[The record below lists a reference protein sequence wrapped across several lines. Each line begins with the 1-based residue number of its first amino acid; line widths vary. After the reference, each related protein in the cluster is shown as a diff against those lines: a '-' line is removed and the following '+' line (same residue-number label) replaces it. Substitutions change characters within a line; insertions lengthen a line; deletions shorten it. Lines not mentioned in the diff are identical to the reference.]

1 VHDAPDLHDP
11 RDAPDPPDAPD
22 LAGASTVTEPIPTD
36 GSEVLIVTGL
46 SGAGHSTV
54 TNVLEDDG
62 WFVVDN
68 LPPQMLPPLAELS
81 IRAADAVPRLAVAID
96 ARGRTFTPDLS
107 RALDDV
113 RAKGLTPVVLFLD
126 AADEVLVR
134 RFEGVR
140 RPHPL
145 QPPGTVLD
153 AIAAERR
160 LLEQVREMAD
170 IYIDTSDT
178 NVHQLAAKVR
188 AALRPRDAESAELH
202 LTVLSF
208 GFKNGIPVDAE
219 NVADVRFLPNPHW
232 VPELR
237 PRNGTDPDVARYVFA
252 DPAAQQFVDA
262 YAATLDVVTRGYR
275 DENKRFA
282 VVAVGCTGGKHRS
295 VAVAEALAARLSGD
309 GVVAHAV
316 HRDLGRE

>member
-1 VHDAPDLHDP
+1 MSEP
-11 RDAPDPPDAPD
+11 
-22 LAGASTVTEPIPTD
+22 LANDE
-36 GSEVLIVTGL
+36 SEVLIITGL

-54 TNVLEDDG
+54 SNVLEDEG

-68 LPPQMLPPLAELS
+68 LPPQMLPPLAELTL
-81 IRAADAVPRLAVAID
+81 RAAGAVPRLAVAID
-96 ARGRTFTPDLS
+96 VRGRTFTPDLS

-113 RAKGLTPVVLFLD
+113 RAKGMTPVVLFLD
-126 AADEVLVR
+126 AADRVLVR
-134 RFEGVR
+134 RFESVR
-140 RPHPL
+140 RPHPM
-145 QPPGTVLD
+145 QPPGTILD

-160 LLEQVREMAD
+160 LLQPVRDMAD
-170 IYIDTSDT
+170 LYIDTTDT

-188 AALRPRDAESAELH
+188 AALRPQGAVSADLH

-208 GFKNGIPVDAE
+208 GFKHGIPVDAE
-219 NVADVRFLPNPHW
+219 NIADVRFLPNPHW

-237 PRNGTDPDVARYVFA
+237 PRNGMDAEVADYVFA

-262 YAATLDVVTRGYR
+262 YTRCLQVITKGYR
-275 DENKRFA
+275 EENKRFA

-295 VAVAEALAARLSGD
+295 VAVAEALVLRLAGD
-309 GVVAHAV
+309 GVVTHAV

>member
-1 VHDAPDLHDP
+1 
-11 RDAPDPPDAPD
+11 
-22 LAGASTVTEPIPTD
+22 VTEPLPGD
-36 GSEVLIVTGL
+36 DSEVLIITGL

-54 TNVLEDDG
+54 SNVLEDDG

-81 IRAADAVPRLAVAID
+81 IRAAGAVPRLAAAID

-107 RALDDV
+107 RALDDL

-126 AADEVLVR
+126 AADRVLVR
-134 RFEGVR
+134 RFESVR

-145 QPPGTVLD
+145 QPPGTILD

-160 LLEQVREMAD
+160 LLQPVRDIAD
-170 IYIDTSDT
+170 LYIDTSDT

-188 AALRPRDAESAELH
+188 AALRPQGRGTDTLH

-208 GFKNGIPVDAE
+208 GFKHGIPVDAE
-219 NVADVRFLPNPHW
+219 NIADVRFLPNPHW

-237 PRNGTDPDVARYVFA
+237 PRNGMDADVAEYVFA
-252 DPAAQQFVDA
+252 DPAAADFVDA
-262 YAATLDVVTRGYR
+262 YTRCLQVITRGYR
-275 DENKRFA
+275 EENKRFA
-282 VVAVGCTGGKHRS
+282 LVAVGCTGGKHRS
-295 VAVAEALAARLSGD
+295 VAVTEALVLRLAGE
-309 GVVAHAV
+309 GVVTHAV